1 MVLKQVHDTN
11 MRAKGHPERVF
22 SVSYSSSHS
31 PLQSPL
37 GPFLDAHSHPQ
48 TTLQLSGTPRHLSP
62 LRERDAWS
70 GLGKWCVTAQPF
82 SCPQVTHIKTIHQED
97 ELIEIQS
104 DTGTWYQRWGVR
116 ALSLGGQVMG
126 D

>member
-48 TTLQLSGTPRHLSP
+48 TTLQFSGTPRHLSVTP
-62 LRERDAWS
+62 ERKRCVERAGEMVCDSSALLLPPGDA
-70 GLGKWCVTAQPF
+70 
-82 SCPQVTHIKTIHQED
+82 H
-97 ELIEIQS
+97 
-104 DTGTWYQRWGVR
+104 
-116 ALSLGGQVMG
+116 
-126 D
+126 